1 MASDVLYFK
10 YPLQSILIE
19 YGASILGIII
29 TFLPLFLTTPLAIV
43 AAVLCCLGTLFFAYG
58 IRAIFRHSTL
68 VEVSDT
74 AIQVKGVRNISIKWE
89 KLEQLKL
96 SYFSTRRNQ
105 EAGWMQLRLKANKVT
120 IRFDSSL
127 EGFETILLK
136 AAYNAQKYSA
146 FLNANTIQ
154 NLNALGLLES
164 EKLNTVQNKD

>member
-1 MASDVLYFK
+1 MASDVRYFK

-19 YGASILGIII
+19 YGASILGIIL

-43 AAVLCCLGTLFFAYG
+43 SAVLCCLGTLFFIYG
-58 IRAIFRHSTL
+58 IRTIFRHYTL

-146 FLNANTIQ
+146 YLNTNTIQ

-164 EKLNTVQNKD
+164 EKLNIVQNKD